1 MARIGIDARLTYY
14 TQGGISQYTQH
25 LLRELPELAEDHSI
39 AVLHS
44 RKDERDLAG
53 APMHRVSCWTPSHHR
68 LERLALGLEIAP
80 RRLDLLHSP
89 DFIPPLFG
97 AGKFV
102 ITVHDLAFLHYPQ
115 FLTPESR
122 HYYNGQIAAAA
133 QRADRIIAV
142 SEATCRDLTDLLEVP
157 PDKIDVI
164 LEGVTPNFRPLP
176 PADLVPALEKYR
188 LTAGYI
194 LFVSTLEPRK
204 NVSGLIRAYAALRAA
219 LPDAPPLVL
228 VGDQGW
234 LSEPVL
240 GLIEKLRLGAHVRW
254 LGRVS
259 YDMLPALYAAAGVFC
274 LPSFY
279 EGFGLPP
286 LEAMACGTPVVVSQR
301 ASLPEVVGE
310 AGLLVNPD
318 DDEEITDTLRRVLT
332 DPELAAE
339 MRQKGLTQA
348 GKFSWR
354 RAAEETLAVYER
366 TLAE

>member
-25 LLRELPELAEDHSI
+25 LLRELPELARHHTFQ
-39 AVLHS
+39 VLHS
-44 RKDERDLAG
+44 WKDERDLAKST
-53 APMHRVSCWTPSHHR
+53 MRRVSCWTPSHHR
-68 LERLALGLEIAP
+68 FERLALALEVAP

-97 AGKFV
+97 AGKYV
-102 ITVHDLAFLHYPQ
+102 ITIHDLAFLHYPQ
-115 FLTPESR
+115 FLTAESR
-122 HYYNGQIAAAA
+122 RYYNGQIAAAV
-133 QRADRIIAV
+133 QRADRIISV
-142 SEATCRDLTDLLEVP
+142 SEATRRDVIDLLEVAP
-157 PDKIDVI
+157 EKLDVV
-164 LEGVTPNFRPLP
+164 LEGVTANFRPLP
-176 PADLVPALEKYR
+176 PGDLIPALEKYR

-204 NVSGLIRAYAALRAA
+204 NVSGLLRAYAALRAI
-219 LPDAPPLVL
+219 LPDTPPLVL

-234 LSEPVL
+234 LPEPVY
-240 GLIEKLRLGAHVRW
+240 GMAEKLNLGDHVRW

-259 YDMLPALYAAAGVFC
+259 YEMLPALYGAAGVFC

-286 LEAMACGTPVVVSQR
+286 LEAMACGTPVIVSQR

-310 AGLLVNPD
+310 AGLLINPD
-318 DDEEITDTLRRVLT
+318 DTDDLAEALRRVVT
-332 DPELAAE
+332 DSTLAAD
-339 MRQKGLTQA
+339 MRKNGLTQA

-354 RAAEETLAVYER
+354 RAAQETLAVYER